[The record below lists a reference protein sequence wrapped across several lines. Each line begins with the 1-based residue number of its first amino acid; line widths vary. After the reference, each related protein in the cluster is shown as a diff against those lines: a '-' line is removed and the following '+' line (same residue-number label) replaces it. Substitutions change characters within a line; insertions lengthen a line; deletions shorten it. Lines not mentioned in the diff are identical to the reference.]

1 MRAGV
6 ACTFRR
12 YEDGEDPRGF
22 PGRQEEGPGGKPGT
36 GPCFSG
42 AGGVP
47 GFPPVIENNIPLLQ
61 FVRSGVGVILTS
73 PSLLVE
79 GVRSG
84 SRRRNAATPS
94 PLARGGAEPES
105 RPAAPAWAVTALCS
119 QYVEDAGD
127 MRGSRAEPGISPAS
141 RNGLLA
147 RPQYL
152 FDEAHSS
159 HSK

>member
-12 YEDGEDPRGF
+12 YEDGEDPRAF
-22 PGRQEEGPGGKPGT
+22 RGRQEEGPGGKPGT

-47 GFPPVIENNIPLLQ
+47 GVPPVIENNIPLLQ

-94 PLARGGAEPES
+94 SLAGGGTEPEP
-105 RPAAPAWAVTALCS
+105 RHAAPPGQALRCAV
-119 QYVEDAGD
+119 D
-127 MRGSRAEPGISPAS
+127 MRGMPGHNAGGRAEPYCHLFTPL
-141 RNGLLA
+141 RNCCQVDPLTLPRRSLRG
-147 RPQYL
+147 
-152 FDEAHSS
+152 
-159 HSK
+159 